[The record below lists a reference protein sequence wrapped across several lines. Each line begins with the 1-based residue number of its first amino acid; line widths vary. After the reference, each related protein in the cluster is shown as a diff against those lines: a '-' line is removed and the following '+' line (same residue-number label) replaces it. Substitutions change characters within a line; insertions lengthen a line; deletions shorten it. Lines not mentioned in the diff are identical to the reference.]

1 MKKEKYDEKSDI
13 DYWDNTDYNY
23 CGYDHNDYK
32 DGYNYDDY
40 KDYTGGYG
48 YDYSGDYNVKSD
60 EERKQFVSTK
70 QKKELVEDDRAKQV
84 EVKMLKI
91 QEETRTLIEEKATL
105 YNKIQEETRTLKE
118 EKATLLEELASLKED
133 EGGGT
138 TRLKDA
144 ESNMEGVELKEELEK
159 QETRTLIKERA
170 ILYKRI
176 QEETRTLIK
185 EKATLYKKIQEE
197 TRTLMKEKATLL
209 EELAILKEDE
219 GEGTTKLKD
228 AESYMEVVE
237 LKERLEKL
245 EGELKGEKDL
255 LVEQHAKTE
264 EAKERA
270 SELQCQLNGLRGAT
284 SVEDSVLTEAEVAN
298 LKDEVETVQK
308 EKKELK
314 VMLDEAEKQINQ
326 LEKYK
331 TKLVNEELEQH
342 EKQR

>member
-1 MKKEKYDEKSDI
+1 MDGKHNNPLEHEKEKYDEESDI

-40 KDYTGGYG
+40 KDYTGGY
-48 YDYSGDYNVKSD
+48 DYSGDYNVKSD

-70 QKKELVEDDRAKQV
+70 QKKELVEEDRAKQV

-105 YNKIQEETRTLKE
+105 YNEIQEATRTIIEEEATLYKKIQEATRTLIEEKATLYNKIKEETRTLKE

-144 ESNMEGVELKEELEK
+144 ESNMEMVELKEELEK

-197 TRTLMKEKATLL
+197 TRTLMKEKAALL

-219 GEGTTKLKD
+219 GEGSR
-228 AESYMEVVE
+228 AEG
-237 LKERLEKL
+237 KA
-245 EGELKGEKDL
+245 GE
-255 LVEQHAKTE
+255 T
-264 EAKERA
+264 
-270 SELQCQLNGLRGAT
+270 
-284 SVEDSVLTEAEVAN
+284 
-298 LKDEVETVQK
+298 
-308 EKKELK
+308 
-314 VMLDEAEKQINQ
+314 
-326 LEKYK
+326 
-331 TKLVNEELEQH
+331 
-342 EKQR
+342 